1 MLEKYQQAMN
11 ALRAEYNGHIQKM
24 REAAAFSHAPD
35 EKKKY
40 EDVMRFF
47 QMKAQHSMY
56 VYFEGMNILKNLE
69 KQALEHPD
77 EPALVEQ
84 RWGTAT
90 NKEAFTLI
98 QKNQD
103 CLVNSLLLHDL
114 GRVAE
119 FDDKGNPTRLN
130 HVVQSREML
139 PRYMDDP
146 MTAVAI
152 LNHGYPTNDKMLTEQ
167 EKDPLFTGL
176 TDEQKKA
183 CTLISFVIR
192 DADKLGNWKA
202 FVNQGINRSITARIH
217 PDISREGKEVSVGT
231 YEMSCVEK
239 GVPVDY
245 SQYTNFTGV
254 QVAHMMWATDVAL
267 NATKKAAIQGQYVKG
282 LIDYMIEVAED
293 ETALSVVRASTEEQK
308 EAYMSDFRKLIL
320 QSQKIFNRFTQIGY
334 IARDDQFKSVA
345 CLQHLSDRLLKPYPA
360 RPIVQTTGLQRYVQP
375 PVLTVRSFQREL
387 A

>member
-69 KQALEHPD
+69 KQAQDHPSS
-77 EPALVEQ
+77 PALVDQ
-84 RWGTAT
+84 RWGKVT
-90 NKEAFTLI
+90 NKEAFDLI
-98 QKNQD
+98 QKHQD
-103 CLVNSLLLHDL
+103 CLVNALLLHDL

-139 PRYMDDP
+139 PRYMDDA

-152 LNHGYPTNDKMLTEQ
+152 LNHGYPTNDKMLIEQ

-202 FVNQGINRSITARIH
+202 FVDQGISRTITARIH
-217 PDISREGKEVSVGT
+217 PDISREKKEVSVGT

-245 SQYTNFTGV
+245 SRYTNFTGV
-254 QVAHMMWATDVAL
+254 QVAHMMWATDMAL
-267 NATKKAAIQGQYVKG
+267 NATKNAAIQGQYIKG

-293 ETALSVVRASTEEQK
+293 ETAVSVVGATTKEQK
-308 EAYMSDFRKLIL
+308 EAHLNDFRKLVI

-334 IARDDQFKSVA
+334 IDQADRFKSVSY
-345 CLQHLSDRLLKPYPA
+345 LQHLSDRLLKPYA
-360 RPIVQTTGLQRYVQP
+360 ACPIVQTTGLQRYVQP
-375 PVLTVRSFQREL
+375 VELTVRSFQREL